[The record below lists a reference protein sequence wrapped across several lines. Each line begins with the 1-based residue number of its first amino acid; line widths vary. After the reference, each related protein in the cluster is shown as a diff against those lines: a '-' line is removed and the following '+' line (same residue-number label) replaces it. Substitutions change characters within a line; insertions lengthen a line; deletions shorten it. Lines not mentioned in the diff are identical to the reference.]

1 MRYFASLSLS
11 VFTLLVPHLLVG
23 APVNDNITNPTQLD
37 ANVVLNRFQGD
48 VTGVTG
54 DPFLIRLTE
63 AGDPIPHPFPTV
75 WFRWVAPIAGTVR
88 VEAIASNFGAW
99 GITLLGPA
107 PKDIYDMVAT
117 DFTFVSSGNRAYTA
131 YEYAAEPGQVYLSGL
146 MTIDVTSPNR
156 YTYVHRFVQDAL
168 SDTFDGR
175 NQLGGTD
182 FTVVG
187 NNSASTKEEGEPDH
201 GSNASMSS
209 DRSVWTTW
217 RSPNSRK
224 SVTLKATGKTFAPIV
239 AVYSGTTLGTL
250 KLVTR
255 SGTASSSDAGLVSTA
270 SFVAEDG
277 VDYHIAIDGDNNK
290 SGAFSLG
297 LKATTVRPGF
307 LTSPIATTVEQGATA
322 TFTANA
328 AYTGETVTYQWQ
340 RRPVGSKIWTSLTDD
355 DIFTGTQTSALT
367 VSATLDMNGDRFRVL
382 ATDAVGTSA
391 SRAALLTVTE
401 FPAIETE
408 VLGTIDFDVVTEQS
422 AVPAPTN
429 GGAYFVS
436 GLPKG
441 LSFNP
446 ETGVITGVIDA
457 KPGVYRVVYG
467 TTDGKKKNAE
477 TYVLQFFV
485 SPLSPS
491 FAGGFEALLLTS
503 QAPVVPYGKVS
514 FTVGSNGS
522 FTGTYFDLN
531 TAKTYSFRSKLK
543 LDQDL
548 RVAGSL
554 DEAPIEIKRGRSDL
568 PLYLTIAIAEPFDP
582 AEPSLLTASLR
593 DDANNLLGEATD
605 GAPVGGFTLAQPA
618 LWAGKYNGLLTQVE
632 KIDSDSVLPVPGG
645 DGLVQMTVAAKTGIA
660 NVRGRSAEGIP
671 FTANLRGS
679 PDGSYRLAQRA
690 FAGQGGMAAGT
701 FRFSGQLG
709 TILDAYEVPE
719 ESGYRIYLKK
729 PEAPNSRVYASGYD
743 VSYLLTVMPWVKPTL
758 SSNLLAKLGVDGA
771 LGLIIEAPGVSNADE
786 NPRGLP
792 ANLKITSTG
801 KVTVTDSNSAKLSLK
816 VNPATGTFSGSFIVT
831 DAPVPPAT
839 KPVVRR
845 VPVNGLLLQKQS
857 PYVGMEIGGGYLLL
871 PPLPGETETVSG
883 MFKILVGADA
893 ESF

>member
-11 VFTLLVPHLLVG
+11 VFSLLAPHLLVG
-23 APVNDNITNPTQLD
+23 APINDNITNPTLLD
-37 ANVVLNRFQGD
+37 ANIVLNRFQGD
-48 VTGVTG
+48 VNGVT
-54 DPFLIRLTE
+54 R
-63 AGDPIPHPFPTV
+63 DPITIKLPEYESPMTHPFPSV
-75 WFRWVAPIAGTVR
+75 WFKWTAPVAGTVR
-88 VEAIASNFGAW
+88 VEAVASNFVVW
-99 GITLLGPA
+99 GITLLGPV
-107 PKDIYDMVAT
+107 PQEIYDVVGT
-117 DFTFVSSGNRAYTA
+117 DYSSDIGSTTSFTSYDYQV
-131 YEYAAEPGQVYLSGL
+131 EPGQVYLSGL
-146 MTIDVTSPNR
+146 MAYDIGSPNR

-168 SDTFDGR
+168 SDTFDAR
-175 NQLGGTD
+175 TQMGGTD

-187 NNSASTKEEGEPDH
+187 NNGAFTKEEGEPDH
-201 GSNASMSS
+201 GSNPSMSA

-217 RSPNSRK
+217 RTPNSRK

-239 AVYSGTTLGTL
+239 AVYTGTTLGTL

-255 SGTASSSDAGLVSTA
+255 SGTASSSDNGLVSTA

-277 VDYHIAIDGDNNK
+277 VDYHIAIDGDNSK

-307 LTSPIATTVEQGATA
+307 LTSPVPTTVEQGATA

-340 RRPVGSKIWTSLTDD
+340 RRPAGTKTWTSLTDD

-367 VSATLDMNGDRFRVL
+367 VAASLDMNGDRFRVL
-382 ATDAVGTSA
+382 ATDDVGTSA

-401 FPAIETE
+401 FAAIETE
-408 VLGTIDFDVVTEQS
+408 VLGTIAFDVITEQS
-422 AVPAPTN
+422 AVPEPTN
-429 GGAYFVS
+429 GGTYFVT

-446 ETGVITGVIDA
+446 ATGEITGVIDA

-467 TTDGKKKNAE
+467 STDGKVKNSE

-485 SPLSPS
+485 SPLSS
-491 FAGGFEALLLTS
+491 AFAGGFEALLRTT

-514 FTVGSNGS
+514 FTVASNGTLS
-522 FTGTYFDLN
+522 GTYFDLN
-531 TAKTYSFRSKLK
+531 EAKTYSFRSKLT

-554 DEAPIEIKRGRSDL
+554 EEEPIEIKRGRSDL

-582 AEPSLLTASLR
+582 AEPALLTATLR
-593 DDANNLLGEATD
+593 DSADNLLAEATD
-605 GAPVGGFTLAQPA
+605 GAPVGGFTAAQPA
-618 LWAGKYNGLLTQVE
+618 AWAGKYNGLLTQVE
-632 KIDSDSVLPVPGG
+632 KIDPGSVLPVPGG
-645 DGLVQMTVAAKTGIA
+645 DGLIQMSVAAKTGIA

-671 FTANLRGS
+671 FTATLRGS

-719 ESGYRIYLKK
+719 ESGYRIFLKK
-729 PEAPNSRVYASGYD
+729 PEAPTSRIYPSGYD
-743 VSYLLTVMPWVKPTL
+743 VSYLLTVMPWVKPT
-758 SSNLLAKLGVDGA
+758 STSNLLAKLGVDEA
-771 LGLIIEAPGVSNADE
+771 LGVIIDAPGVSNLDD

-792 ANLKITSTG
+792 ANLRITATG
-801 KVTVTDSNSAKLSLK
+801 KVTVTDSNSAKLSLT
-816 VNPATGTFSGSFIVT
+816 VNPTTGTFSGSFIVT
-831 DAPVPPAT
+831 DPPVPPSV

-857 PYVGMEIGGGYLLL
+857 PYVGLEIGGGYLLL
-871 PPLPGETETVSG
+871 PPLPGDTDTISG
-883 MFKILVGADA
+883 TFKILVGAEA